1 LVVEVVVQVN
11 NQRVQ
16 SAQQV
21 EVVVEWLT
29 SYYQLPQQVL
39 IQLQSDKVVQVVIK
53 QVQVTQNTVK
63 TVELQV

>member
-1 LVVEVVVQVN
+1 VVEVVVQVN